1 MEKEANKGKDNI
13 LNSPDDESIL
23 DTGNDDIEV
32 IPHWKTAIS
41 EGIAVTYGPA
51 PVINSFFSSIEE
63 DDEAFPCVDGEILID
78 VDSDMYGG
86 PLPVDF
92 LLNETDLSVLSSEIE
107 LLCGNDN
114 DLKDESRD
122 RKSDESDYFDDYCV

>member
-13 LNSPDDESIL
+13 LNSPNDESIL

-32 IPHWKTAIS
+32 IPHWETAIS

-92 LLNETDLSVLSSEIE
+92 LLNETDLSVFTNEFE

-114 DLKDESRD
+114 DSKDESGD
-122 RKSDESDYFDDYCV
+122 RKYDDFDDFDDYHI